1 MDEFNLGGEIIKF
14 VLSIVASLVVAYVT
28 NSKTIE
34 ESKFYS
40 YITLAEENFVK
51 KTKRRS
57 NISMSI
63 FLMTYMV
70 IGFNGILYSLPMNKN
85 VSEKAGMIGLI
96 VLILIMLG
104 QYFCTFILAFSDIK
118 YFDEKMRMKRKEI
131 SDLDE
136 CINLIIT
143 IVCVAGVVIILLF
156 RKSVDAVILISYSLI
171 LITVGMEAVYYSLI
185 SLYVKVRCWYHVE
198 EIIINTKTNKNVY
211 KNIFNYRKNSGVYE
225 FVCDEEN
232 VLKRIS
238 IPVEEVE
245 SIEKNI
251 NAGKTYL
258 DIMRQKK

>member
-14 VLSIVASLVVAYVT
+14 VLSIVASLVVTYVT

-34 ESKFYS
+34 ESEFYS

-57 NISMSI
+57 NILMSI
-63 FLMTYMV
+63 FLMM
-70 IGFNGILYSLPMNKN
+70 YSLPMNQN

-96 VLILIMLG
+96 VLILIMFG
-104 QYFCTFILAFSDIK
+104 QFFCTFILAFSDIE

-198 EIIINTKTNKNVY
+198 EIVINTKTNKNVY
-211 KNIFNYRKNSGVYE
+211 KNIFNYRKSSGVYE
-225 FVCDEEN
+225 FVCEEEN

-238 IPVEEVE
+238 VPVEEIE

-251 NAGKTYL
+251 NDGKTYL

>member
-14 VLSIVASLVVAYVT
+14 VLSIVASLVVTYVT

-34 ESKFYS
+34 ESEFYS

-57 NISMSI
+57 NILMSI
-63 FLMTYMV
+63 FLMMYMV
-70 IGFNGILYSLPMNKN
+70 IGFNDTLYSLPMNKN

-96 VLILIMLG
+96 VLILIMFG
-104 QYFCTFILAFSDIK
+104 QFFCTFILAFSDIE
-118 YFDEKMRMKRKEI
+118 YFDEQMRMKRKEI

-171 LITVGMEAVYYSLI
+171 LITVGMEAVYYSL
-185 SLYVKVRCWYHVE
+185 YVKVRCWYHVE
-198 EIIINTKTNKNVY
+198 EIVINTKTNKNVY
-211 KNIFNYRKNSGVYE
+211 KNIFNYRKSSGVYE
-225 FVCDEEN
+225 FVCEEEN

-238 IPVEEVE
+238 VPVEEIE

-251 NAGKTYL
+251 NDGKTYL